1 MSPPR
6 EAGHSTMMIV
16 LMLLLLG
23 LMMLTGLSSHLAAQR
38 QWGMKEVRMI
48 VRYAGAQSALA
59 WGEGLQWLP
68 QRHWQCQEEALS
80 GLRAC
85 LYQPKSNEALLAGTL
100 VGDNLSESLTF
111 WRWGWLKKGKFI
123 ASDHG
128 WLDYCPL
135 SDKTRCNL
143 AS

>member
-1 MSPPR
+1 MDGSR
-6 EAGHSTMMIV
+6 ESGNSSILMV
-16 LMLLLLG
+16 LMLLLSG

-38 QWGMKEVRMI
+38 QWGMKEVSSI

-59 WGEGLQWLP
+59 WGEGLQWSP
-68 QRHWQCQEEALS
+68 QEYWQCQTDVFSA
-80 GLRAC
+80 LRAC
-85 LYQPKSNEALLAGTL
+85 LYQIEDDEALLAGFL
-100 VGDNLSESLTF
+100 ANDNFAERRVF
-111 WRWGWLKKGKFI
+111 WRWGRLKKGKFI
-123 ASDHG
+123 ASVHG